1 MVTIA
6 VNFVPED
13 FEADYI
19 FFSNSKRFSQAADT
33 AANLII
39 TSNIETDKKAIKL
52 NYNALSSSFDQGC
65 NSMVM
70 LIKLLKD
77 IGISEIAVAGADGY
91 VEGERNYYKT
101 SLRSTAERS
110 RNYNVACTMPFT
122 ELE

>member
-1 MVTIA
+1 MREKDFGIGTGSSIRSEKNYISDYITKEQVVTIA

-77 IGISEIAVAGADGY
+77 IGISEIAVKREQMA
-91 VEGERNYYKT
+91 
-101 SLRSTAERS
+101 
-110 RNYNVACTMPFT
+110 M
-122 ELE
+122 